1 MKLPY
6 SRELGGFQDFK
17 NYIFF
22 FNYSNQNFFGKY
34 NLNLF

>member
-22 FNYSNQNFFGKY
+22 LISNQNFFGKY
-34 NLNLF
+34 DLNLF